1 MSSFFAPPVAQLI
14 EELAKLPG
22 IGPKSAQRLAMHIIK
37 RPEEEVVALA
47 TALVNGRRKV
57 RYCSVCTNLTDRDRC
72 EICTDDS
79 REPGIICVVEDSSDV
94 VAMEK
99 TREYDGLYHV
109 LGGLISPMD
118 GVGPDDL
125 RISELLQRLRGG
137 TVRELIIATDPTV
150 EGEAT
155 AMYLARL
162 LEPLELEITRIARG
176 LPEGGDLDYADEATL
191 SRALQGRYP
200 IT

>member
-47 TALVNGRRKV
+47 TALVSGRQKV
-57 RYCSVCTNLTDRDRC
+57 RYCSICTNLTDSDRC
-72 EICTDDS
+72 EICSDES
-79 REPGIICVVEDSSDV
+79 RESSIICVVEDSSDV
-94 VAMEK
+94 VAMER
-99 TREYDGLYHV
+99 TRDYDGLYHV

-118 GVGPDDL
+118 GVGPDDI
-125 RISELLQRLRGG
+125 RIRELLERLRDG
-137 TVRELIIATDPTV
+137 TVREVIVATDPTV

-162 LEPLELEITRIARG
+162 VQPLEVEVTRIARG
-176 LPEGGDLDYADEATL
+176 LPEGGNLDYADEATL
-191 SRALQGRYP
+191 SRALLGRYP
-200 IT
+200 LT